1 MTNEEVVILAREA
14 GLSIDPAYLPG
25 VAHNIGVLAE
35 QIALLFDPPLDPL
48 AEPAPAFRA

>member
-1 MTNEEVVILAREA
+1 MTNEEAAFLAREA
-14 GLSIDPAYLPG
+14 GLSIDPAYLPE
-25 VAHNIGVLAE
+25 VARNLEVLAD